1 MVQYEWELIKETDK
15 KLLLKFIK
23 EKELMNLIKLKTYK
37 DKLIYQLS

>member
-1 MVQYEWELIKETDK
+1 MVQYEWELIKEPDK